1 MAFIVSQFLFILFG
15 LTGLIVWAC
24 SDVPM
29 AVREIA
35 LNTRRDPG
43 HGSSYVLIKVLSIC
57 LKILAVLIWIFGVTA
72 IFIISFQGEIIQGF
86 FDGASKL

>member
-15 LTGLIVWAC
+15 LMGLIVWAC

-57 LKILAVLIWIFGVTA
+57 MKILAVLIWIFGVAA
-72 IFIISFQGEIIQGF
+72 ILLISFQGGIVQGLLE
-86 FDGASKL
+86 GASNL